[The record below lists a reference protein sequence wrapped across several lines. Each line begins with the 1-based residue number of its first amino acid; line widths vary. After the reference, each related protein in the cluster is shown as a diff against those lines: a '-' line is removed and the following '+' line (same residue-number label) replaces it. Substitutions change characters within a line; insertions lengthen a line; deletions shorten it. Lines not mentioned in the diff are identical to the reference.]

1 MKLIVA
7 DDFFSD
13 FERIENE
20 FKKIKL
26 HNTESFNKLSN
37 DNQKWPGL
45 RSLNLN
51 QESPFLYNLTLK
63 EINEKLKFG
72 KLMANKQFNFYLH
85 THLRL
90 NQDEDW
96 IHKDYSYC
104 SMIVY
109 LSTNLDSGTAFY
121 DEKTNEPNMIV
132 NAVKNRCILF
142 DSSVRHKSLK
152 NYGNDL
158 NDGRLTLNGFFF
170 LNG

>member
-26 HNTESFNKLSN
+26 HNIENFNKLSGDKQN
-37 DNQKWPGL
+37 WPGL
-45 RSLNLN
+45 RSLRLD
-51 QESPFLYNLTLK
+51 QESPFLFNLTVK
-63 EINEKLKFG
+63 ELNEKLQFG
-72 KLMANKQFNFYLH
+72 KLMGNKKFNFFLH

-90 NQDEDW
+90 NEDQDW
-96 IHKDYSYC
+96 IHKDHSYC
-104 SMIVY
+104 SIIVY
-109 LSTNLDSGTAFY
+109 LNTNLDSGTAFFH
-121 DEKTNEPNMIV
+121 EETNEPNMIV